1 VTNRT
6 RYVWLIVGVALLC
19 FSLYWRI
26 FGLPALDDPI
36 EEIRTTA
43 PILFPLGLMA
53 VFAWIVWS
61 SWRDY
66 RKSADEFD
74 LANVVKFG
82 FGFVMLIVVIVLTLY
97 GI

>member
-1 VTNRT
+1 
-6 RYVWLIVGVALLC
+6 
-19 FSLYWRI
+19 
-26 FGLPALDDPI
+26 
-36 EEIRTTA
+36 
-43 PILFPLGLMA
+43 MA